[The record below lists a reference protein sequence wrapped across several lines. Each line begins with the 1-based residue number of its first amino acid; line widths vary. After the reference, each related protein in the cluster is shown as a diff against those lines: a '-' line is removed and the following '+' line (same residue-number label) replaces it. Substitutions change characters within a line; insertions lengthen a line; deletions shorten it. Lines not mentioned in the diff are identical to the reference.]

1 MPASSRRLD
10 GAVIVFDLDGTLVDT
25 APDLMGTLNTVLDE
39 ESLPPLPYEMAPLL
53 VGRGAKVMLERGFA
67 ADGQPLDE
75 PEASRLFDRYIEV
88 YLAHIADHS
97 RPFPGAVEAMD
108 RLEAEGALLAICTN
122 KRTDLSLALLDAL
135 DLSRRFAAIVGP
147 DLAGAYKPDPAHLA
161 YTVEA
166 AGGRLDRALMVGDA
180 TTDTRYVVYSCTKA
194 FVAGADIGELASV
207 SALEGEQLA
216 RRGQRILSLIENCG
230 KPVIACINGFA
241 LGGGCELALACTL
254 RIASSS
260 ARLGQPE
267 VKLGILPGYGGT
279 QRLPR
284 LIGKGAALKLI
295 LTAEVIGAE
304 EALRIG
310 LVDEVVAPDQL
321 LARGEQIA
329 QAIAEM
335 APLAVRDSIR
345 AVNAG
350 YDLPLAA
357 GLELEASLFGLACS
371 TNDKAEGARAFLE
384 KRPPVWT
391 GK

>member
-1 MPASSRRLD
+1 MDLENLRYQLRLPL
-10 GAVIVFDLDGTLVDT
+10 AVVTIDRPKVLNALNHRSMTELELVFTEIRENDSIR
-25 APDLMGTLNTVLDE
+25 AVL
-39 ESLPPLPYEMAPLL
+39 
-53 VGRGAKVMLERGFA
+53 
-67 ADGQPLDE
+67 
-75 PEASRLFDRYIEV
+75 I
-88 YLAHIADHS
+88 
-97 RPFPGAVEAMD
+97 
-108 RLEAEGALLAICTN
+108 T
-122 KRTDLSLALLDAL
+122 
-135 DLSRRFAAIVGP
+135 
-147 DLAGAYKPDPAHLA
+147 
-161 YTVEA
+161 
-166 AGGRLDRALMVGDA
+166 GGGE
-180 TTDTRYVVYSCTKA
+180 KA

-216 RRGQRILSLIENCG
+216 RRGQRIFSLIENCG

-295 LTAEVIGAE
+295 LTGEIISAE

-310 LVDEVVAPDQL
+310 LVDEVTSPDQL

-329 QAIAEM
+329 QAIAGM

-384 KRPPVWT
+384 KRAPSWT

>member
-1 MPASSRRLD
+1 MDLENIRYELRPPIALVTVDRPKVLNALNHLSMTELELVFVDIRENPGIR
-10 GAVIVFDLDGTLVDT
+10 AVLIT
-25 APDLMGTLNTVLDE
+25 
-39 ESLPPLPYEMAPLL
+39 
-53 VGRGAKVMLERGFA
+53 
-67 ADGQPLDE
+67 
-75 PEASRLFDRYIEV
+75 
-88 YLAHIADHS
+88 
-97 RPFPGAVEAMD
+97 
-108 RLEAEGALLAICTN
+108 
-122 KRTDLSLALLDAL
+122 
-135 DLSRRFAAIVGP
+135 
-147 DLAGAYKPDPAHLA
+147 
-161 YTVEA
+161 
-166 AGGRLDRALMVGDA
+166 GGGE
-180 TTDTRYVVYSCTKA
+180 KA
-194 FVAGADIGELASV
+194 FVAGADIGELAAV

-216 RRGQRILSLIENCG
+216 RKGQRIFSLIENCG

-295 LTAEVIGAE
+295 LTGEIISAE

-310 LVDEVVAPDQL
+310 LVDEVTSPDQL

-329 QAIAEM
+329 QAIAGM

-384 KRPPVWT
+384 KRAPSWS